1 MCTLNIV
8 SIQSQAPFGELT
20 GLSEEAVRGDM
31 FLSRMGARL
40 VETQY

>member
-1 MCTLNIV
+1 MCTLNMV
-8 SIQSQAPFGELT
+8 SIRSQAPFGGLR

-31 FLSRMGARL
+31 FLSRMGAGL